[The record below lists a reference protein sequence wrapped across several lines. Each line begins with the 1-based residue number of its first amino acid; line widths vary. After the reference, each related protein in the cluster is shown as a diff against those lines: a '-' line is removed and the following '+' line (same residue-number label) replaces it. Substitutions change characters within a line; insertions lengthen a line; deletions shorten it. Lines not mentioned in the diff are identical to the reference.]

1 MSASQKTT
9 HYNLP
14 IYAGTDVTGWLSGFN
29 PAMEAIDAALFA
41 INQTA
46 EDANGTAAGAKSSA
60 QQAITSAQA
69 TAELVVRLNN
79 SVTELANKTVFHSV
93 DFTVADGTVFAGES
107 NKDNSLSMVYV
118 NIYGTSTIPSSY
130 TVNGVQFHEIAN
142 CNEKLCSTVLSG
154 SVASNF
160 SGSARGIGLIPVKI
174 GDSNTITSLAC
185 FYDNSAKKTRF
196 GISYAGTV
204 KVNDS
209 GSSCANITFIK

>member
-14 IYAGTDVTGWLSGFN
+14 IYAGADVTGWLSGFN
-29 PAMEAIDAALFA
+29 PAMQAIDAALFV

-46 EDANGTAAGAKSSA
+46 EGANGTAASAESSA
-60 QQAITSAQA
+60 QQAINSAQA
-69 TAELVVRLNN
+69 TADLVVRLNN
-79 SVTELANKTVFHSV
+79 SVTELTNKTVFHNV
-93 DFTVADGTVFAGES
+93 AFTVADGTVFAGET

-118 NIYGTSTIPSSY
+118 NIYGTTSIPSSY

-142 CNEKLCSTVLSG
+142 CDEKLSSTVLRG
-154 SVASNF
+154 SVATNF
-160 SGSARGIGLIPVKI
+160 SGSARGIALIPVKI
-174 GDSNTITSLAC
+174 GDSNTISSLAC
-185 FYDNSAKKTRF
+185 FYDNTAKKTRF

-209 GSSCANITFIK
+209 GSSCANITFTK

>member
-14 IYAGTDVTGWLSGFN
+14 IYAGADVTGWLSGFN
-29 PAMEAIDAALFA
+29 PAMQAIDAALFV

-46 EDANGTAAGAKSSA
+46 EGANGTAASAESSA
-60 QQAITSAQA
+60 QQAINSAQA
-69 TAELVVRLNN
+69 TADLVVRLNN
-79 SVTELANKTVFHSV
+79 SVTELTNKTVFHNV
-93 DFTVADGTVFAGES
+93 AFTVSDGTVFVGET

-118 NIYGTSTIPSSY
+118 SIYGTTSIPSSY
-130 TVNGVQFHEIAN
+130 TVNEVQFHEIAN
-142 CNEKLCSTVLSG
+142 CDEKLCSTVLSG
-154 SVASNF
+154 SVATNF

-174 GDSNTITSLAC
+174 GDSNTISSLDC
-185 FYDNSAKKTRF
+185 FYDNTAKKTRF

-209 GSSCANITFIK
+209 GSSCANITFTK